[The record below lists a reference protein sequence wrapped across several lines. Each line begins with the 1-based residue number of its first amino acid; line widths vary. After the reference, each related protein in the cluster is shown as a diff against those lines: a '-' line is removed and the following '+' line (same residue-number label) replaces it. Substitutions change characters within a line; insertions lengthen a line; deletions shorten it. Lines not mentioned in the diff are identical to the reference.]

1 MVRIINVEPHD
12 EDNKGFLTNSIGQR
26 PIVAAFHMP
35 GCMYCDALKE
45 PWNEFTKMLE
55 KKYSGDET
63 IVAFV
68 HKDVQDDVV
77 QKVKGDMF
85 IQGYPTIVGIK
96 KGGSFKEF
104 NGERSS
110 VSLLKFYNE
119 ICCNKKIK
127 KNRTIKGGSIGSKTA
142 KTPSEAERR
151 NKEKKH
157 DVLDITKFVPSN
169 KKHGMPDTV
178 LRRLTKKNLK
188 IKIYDDVEPIPVGTI
203 PTEVFINDISPVS
216 SLGSQGHESTKPIT
230 KRKKSKS
237 LGSQGNE
244 SKKSKTNRKKSKY
257 SGGKR
262 KNKHKKTK
270 KNKK

>member
-12 EDNKGFLTNSIGQR
+12 EDNKGFLTDSIGQR

-35 GCMYCDALKE
+35 GCMYCEMLKD
-45 PWNEFTKMLE
+45 PWNKFTKMLE

-96 KGGSFKEF
+96 KGGSFEEF
-104 NGERSS
+104 KGERSS
-110 VSLLKFYNE
+110 KSLLKFYNE
-119 ICCNKKIK
+119 TRGNKKIK
-127 KNRTIKGGSIGSKTA
+127 KNITKKGGSIG
-142 KTPSEAERR
+142 
-151 NKEKKH
+151 
-157 DVLDITKFVPSN
+157 
-169 KKHGMPDTV
+169 
-178 LRRLTKKNLK
+178 
-188 IKIYDDVEPIPVGTI
+188 
-203 PTEVFINDISPVS
+203 
-216 SLGSQGHESTKPIT
+216 SLGSQGHET
-230 KRKKSKS
+230 KRPKKNQKTSKS
-237 LGSQGNE
+237 
-244 SKKSKTNRKKSKY
+244 

-270 KNKK
+270 KSKK

>member
-1 MVRIINVEPHD
+1 MVRIINVGPYD

-77 QKVKGDMF
+77 EKVKGDMF

-96 KGGSFKEF
+96 KGGSFEEF
-104 NGERSS
+104 KGERSS
-110 VSLLKFYNE
+110 TSLLNFYKQT
-119 ICCNKKIK
+119 CGNKKIK
-127 KNRTIKGGSIGSKTA
+127 KNRTKKGGSIGSVSTA
-142 KTPSEAERR
+142 KNLSDEIRKQKKINKKNKKKINSLTNILNFVPPERPHGIPS
-151 NKEKKH
+151 
-157 DVLDITKFVPSN
+157 DVLVN
-169 KKHGMPDTV
+169 
-178 LRRLTKKNLK
+178 LTRNTLK
-188 IKIYDDVEPIPVGTI
+188 RKYDI
-203 PTEVFINDISPVS
+203 PTEVFINNISPVS

-237 LGSQGNE
+237 
-244 SKKSKTNRKKSKY
+244 

-270 KNKK
+270 KSKK

>member
-12 EDNKGFLTNSIGQR
+12 EDNKGFLINSIGQR

-96 KGGSFKEF
+96 KGGSFEEF
-104 NGERSS
+104 KGERSS
-110 VSLLKFYNE
+110 KSLLKFYKE
-119 ICCNKKIK
+119 TCGNKKI
-127 KNRTIKGGSIGSKTA
+127 NRTKKGGSIGSKTA

-151 NKEKKH
+151 KRKKQKKD
-157 DVLDITKFVPSN
+157 DVLDIFNFVPPERPHGIPSGVLVNLTRNTLKRKYDIPKKVVVN
-169 KKHGMPDTV
+169 K
-178 LRRLTKKNLK
+178 
-188 IKIYDDVEPIPVGTI
+188 
-203 PTEVFINDISPVS
+203 DISPVS
-216 SLGSQGHESTKPIT
+216 SLGSQGHESTKP
-230 KRKKSKS
+230 KKKQKTSKS
-237 LGSQGNE
+237 
-244 SKKSKTNRKKSKY
+244 

-270 KNKK
+270 KSKK